1 MIKKTYMLIR
11 ITKWEGGTHMFS
23 MNSVLTRYEAIEWLQ
38 KEADKNPD
46 DKVFM
51 VDEDMHYFVP
61 KKED

>member
-11 ITKWEGGTHMFS
+11 ITKWEGGTHM
-23 MNSVLTRYEAIEWLQ
+23 MNSVSQLTIHEAMKWLQ
-38 KEADKNPD
+38 KEVEDNPD

-51 VDEDMHYFVP
+51 VDEDMYCIIP